1 MLENDKWGNKF
12 RRVGKQISRH
22 CGEIRHS
29 DGRNQNQV
37 EIIQENGK
45 TGCDRAGRKKNR
57 TDDDG
62 GAAIYEEERRR

>member
-1 MLENDKWGNKF
+1 MTIGETNLEEWGNKF
-12 RRVGKQISRH
+12 RDAVARYDIL
-22 CGEIRHS
+22 S

-37 EIIQENGK
+37 EIIQGNGK

-62 GAAIYEEERRR
+62 GAAIYEEESRR